1 MIKLWPDKA
10 PCVPRQ
16 SPQAEMPTDIIFPSG
31 RQALT
36 EALRQCGLSRANR
49 IALPEWSSL
58 CVIQAVGKIVTPIP
72 MAEVVKYNIP
82 VDAVL
87 LYEQWGWPMPYE
99 LGSRIVERFKDD
111 IIILDRVDSADI
123 ENRNR
128 VKFYPQNK
136 QIDIISLSKIL
147 GVKGGGLAKI
157 NGGFLEFKSESLGE
171 RLSEHL
177 WRDVSDS
184 AIEEKLLHLHKNDI
198 ESLHK
203 DLKDW
208 LDNNDL
214 SKAIKEEA
222 SKRRE
227 NLRYVLD
234 SSLSSGWPEW
244 MFDAF
249 EKGASPGIVPLFRN
263 VDTEELKAKQ
273 KSIEERHEI
282 ETTIYHFNWS
292 GNPLESDYGTCLAF
306 PIHGLVSGMEIIE
319 DIKKCCQRRKY
330 NE

>member
-10 PCVPRQ
+10 PSVPRQ
-16 SPQAEMPTDIIFPSG
+16 SSQAEMPAGIIFPSG

-36 EALRQCGLSRANR
+36 EAMRQFGLSRANR
-49 IALPEWSSL
+49 VALPEWSSL
-58 CVIQAVGKIVTPIP
+58 CVIQAVGKTATPIP
-72 MAEVVKYNIP
+72 MAEVVKCNIP

-99 LGSRIVERFKDD
+99 LGSPIAERFKND

-123 ENRNR
+123 ENQNR
-128 VKFYPQNK
+128 VKFYPQNN
-136 QIDIISLSKIL
+136 QIDVISLSKIL
-147 GVKGGGLAKI
+147 GLKGGGLAKI
-157 NGGFLEFKSESLGE
+157 NGSFLEFKNESLGE

-177 WRDVSDS
+177 WWGVSDS
-184 AIEEKLLHLHKNDI
+184 AIEEKLLHLHKNDV

-208 LDNNDL
+208 LSNNDL

-222 SKRRE
+222 LKRRE
-227 NLRYVLD
+227 NLSFVMN
-234 SSLSSGWPEW
+234 SSLSSDWLGW

-249 EKGASPGIVPLFRN
+249 EKGASPGIVPLFKN
-263 VDTEELKAKQ
+263 AEAEELKARQ
-273 KSIEERHEI
+273 KSIEERHRI

-306 PIHGLVSGMEIIE
+306 PIHGLVSGMESIIE
-319 DIKKCCQRRKY
+319 DIT
-330 NE
+330 